1 MDRDHHESRSEVR
14 SAAVRLLRLGAV
26 ATFLLVGAALMLVST
41 PAQAV
46 PPFARQTGLACEA
59 CHTIPPELTPFG
71 RRFKLNGYTLTTR
84 PPLVSDTDE
93 HKKNTLWLSD
103 LPGLG
108 VLFQATYNHYDRTP
122 PDSAVAGA
130 KSQSENLEFPQQSS
144 LIAAGAITD
153 QVGGFL
159 QVTYAQPSGT
169 FGIDNT
175 ELRYSD
181 HTQNNDFVWGVLF
194 NNNPGNQDVWN
205 SVAAYPTLDFSNQSL
220 WSAGGAGGASL
231 TSPFFEGLG
240 GLTAGPTAYI
250 WYKDSL
256 YLGVSEYHAAVSGS
270 VTSTLDSTN
279 LSVGG
284 GALQGWA
291 PYWRAAYER
300 DWGYHSASIGVSGM
314 YSRFTPSLVAGQTL
328 DPGFINRY
336 LDISYD
342 WQYQYNGQHNI
353 FSFVGRYTHEKA
365 EHDPGLVPTYYSNP
379 SDNFDQW
386 NVTGTYFY
394 NRHYGA
400 LVNFVHASGT
410 PDAAILGGNGS
421 PGYQYEVLELDYL
434 PWLNFRFI
442 LQYNIYNVVKNNQN
456 PFFLLNATNPRAPNN
471 NTFVFGLWMDF

>member
-1 MDRDHHESRSEVR
+1 L
-14 SAAVRLLRLGAV
+14 AVV
-26 ATFLLVGAALMLVST
+26 VVGGGSALMLVST

-93 HKKNTLWLSD
+93 HKKNTVWLSD

-108 VLFQATYNHYDRTP
+108 VLFQATYNHYDRAP
-122 PDSAVAGA
+122 PDSAVPGA
-130 KSQSENLEFPQQSS
+130 KAQSDNLEFPQQFS
-144 LIAAGAITD
+144 LIAAGAISD

-159 QVTYAQPSGT
+159 QMTYDQPSGT
-169 FGIDNT
+169 FGVDNT
-175 ELRYSD
+175 EIRYVNHTENSD
-181 HTQNNDFVWGVLF
+181 WLWGVMF

-220 WSAGGAGGASL
+220 WSAGGAGGAALS
-231 TSPFFEGLG
+231 SPFFEGLG

-256 YLGVSEYHAAVSGS
+256 YLGVSAYHAAVSGS

-284 GALQGWA
+284 GTLEGWA
-291 PYWRAAYER
+291 PYWRAAYEH
-300 DWGYHSASIGVSGM
+300 DWGYNSASIGVSGM
-314 YSRFTPSLVAGQTL
+314 YSKFTPSLIAGQTL
-328 DPGFINRY
+328 DPGYVNRY

-342 WQYQYNGQHNI
+342 WQYQYNGQHNN
-353 FSFVGRYTHEKA
+353 FSFLGRYTHENA
-365 EHDPGLVPTYYSNP
+365 EYDPGLVPTFYSN
-379 SDNFDQW
+379 STNRLDEW
-386 NVTGTYFY
+386 NVTGTYYY
-394 NRHYGA
+394 NRRYGA
-400 LVNFVHASGT
+400 LVNVVRTTGT
-410 PDAAILGGNGS
+410 ADVTLNGGNGS
-421 PGYQYEVLELDYL
+421 PAYQYEVLELDYL
-434 PWLNFRFI
+434 PWFNVRLI
-442 LQYNIYNVVKNNQN
+442 MQYNIYNVVKNNQN
-456 PFFLLNATNPRAPNN
+456 PFFLLNAINPRASNN